1 MTASRIVNR
10 QCQLCEAH
18 CGVRVH
24 VDGDAVTRIE
34 GDPEDVMSKG
44 YICPKGTTLWDLH
57 RDPERLRRRAATVGP
72 PLRPLPRLL
81 SSPSAVRC
89 PRRLPFHRRAT
100 VSFASAVAPAA
111 GAAFETVRAL
121 THAGGDPPDLA
132 LSPHCDGALCADLF
146 RGCRLVLDLGNDRVA
161 VVQE

>member
-57 RDPERLRRRAATVGP
+57 RDPERLRRPLVRVGDGFEEASWADALSLAGERMRAIQRDHGRDALG
-72 PLRPLPRLL
+72 L
-81 SSPSAVRC
+81 
-89 PRRLPFHRRAT
+89 
-100 VSFASAVAPAA
+100 
-111 GAAFETVRAL
+111 RAL
-121 THAGGDPPDLA
+121 
-132 LSPHCDGALCADLF
+132 
-146 RGCRLVLDLGNDRVA
+146 
-161 VVQE
+161 